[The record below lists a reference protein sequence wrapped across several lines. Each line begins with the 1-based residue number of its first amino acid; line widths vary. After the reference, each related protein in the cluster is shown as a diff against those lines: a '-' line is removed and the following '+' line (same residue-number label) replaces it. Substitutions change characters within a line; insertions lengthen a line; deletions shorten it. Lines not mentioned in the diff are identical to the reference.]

1 MGLSMLHPLHRHQTS
16 ALLLTVTESILEL
29 HPCSHV
35 GRYAGDRF
43 FMRPDNSQPLI
54 SNHDDMRLA
63 PGNDA
68 EPFVPVATHVFVCP
82 VETPKIH

>member
-1 MGLSMLHPLHRHQTS
+1 ML
-16 ALLLTVTESILEL
+16 
-29 HPCSHV
+29 
-35 GRYAGDRF
+35 
-43 FMRPDNSQPLI
+43 PDNSQPLI